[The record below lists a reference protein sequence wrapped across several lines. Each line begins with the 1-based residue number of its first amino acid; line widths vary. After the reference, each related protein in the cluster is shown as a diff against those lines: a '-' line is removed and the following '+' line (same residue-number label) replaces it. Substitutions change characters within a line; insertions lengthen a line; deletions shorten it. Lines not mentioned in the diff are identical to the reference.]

1 MNEAMKALRKM
12 HNLER
17 LATEIY
23 RVQTGA
29 FREEEEIA
37 DRLQAATLN
46 EQEHID
52 DLEARIDALG
62 GSASPLGLAFQM
74 AGKTL
79 GMTTRLLGKNCVLR
93 TDARIEE
100 KAIQDYNAF
109 LDRVDFDAKSRA
121 LIKNNTEDERLHVR
135 RWQDSMEILKRGRAP
150 RKGKE
155 EG

>member
-17 LATEIY
+17 LATEVY

-37 DRLQAATLN
+37 DRLQAAMLN
-46 EQEHID
+46 QQEHID
-52 DLEARIDALG
+52 HLKARIDELG
-62 GSASPLGLAFQM
+62 GSVSP
-74 AGKTL
+74 L

-93 TDARIEE
+93 TDIRIEE
-100 KAIQDYNAF
+100 KAIKDCSAF

-121 LIKNNTEDERLHVR
+121 LIEKNTEDERLHVR
-135 RWQDSMEILKRGRAP
+135 RWQDSIEILKRERAP

-155 EG
+155 QG